1 MDWQSITAAA
11 IVALTA
17 ALFLAR
23 LLTRR
28 KSGNSCGTSCDCAG
42 KPANLPRAL
51 AIRNPSTTENP
62 EKHG

>member
-17 ALFLAR
+17 AVFLAR
-23 LLTRR
+23 MFTRR

-42 KPANLPRAL
+42 KPDNVPLPKAAR
-51 AIRNPSTTENP
+51 ISSKT
-62 EKHG
+62 

>member
-17 ALFLAR
+17 AVFLAR

-42 KPANLPRAL
+42 KPASFPPAKAAR
-51 AIRNPSTTENP
+51 ISSKT
-62 EKHG
+62 